1 MTTKIRTLNI
11 EAAET
16 GILIDVDG
24 APEGINLEYEILP
37 DVIAALVEEALEHRK
52 APQGCQKVKLT
63 TTTGSFSKEELLR
76 LLDKLNRNSPG
87 LNITVTRD
95 F

>member
-1 MTTKIRTLNI
+1 MATKIEKLNI

-24 APEGINLEYEILP
+24 APEGINLEYQILP
-37 DVIAALVEEALEHRK
+37 DVVAAIVEEALEHRK
-52 APQGCQKVKLT
+52 APQGRQDTKLAAAGT
-63 TTTGSFSKEELLR
+63 FSQEELLR

-87 LNITVTRD
+87 LSITVTRD

>member
-1 MTTKIRTLNI
+1 MTTKIKKLNI

-37 DVIAALVEEALEHRK
+37 DIIAALTKEALNYRTAAHSR
-52 APQGCQKVKLT
+52 VKR
-63 TTTGSFSKEELLR
+63 E
-76 LLDKLNRNSPG
+76 
-87 LNITVTRD
+87 TR
-95 F
+95 